1 METIVDLTDIKV
13 SVVMPTYNSAEFV
26 AESIDAILAQ
36 THCNWELLITDDCS
50 TDNTREIVAGFAQ
63 RDSRVRLLTLE
74 KNSGAGVARNN
85 SIREATGDYIA
96 FCDSDDVWKPEKLK
110 IQLSYMRKHD
120 VDVCYGSYLIQDED
134 GNITGVNI
142 CKRITTESVIKRDN
156 TMGNLTVIYNA
167 KKLGKV
173 FFPTI
178 RKRQDWALNIMLLK
192 MCKVAHGIVDPIA
205 YYRVRSGSISRNK
218 KSLIKYNV
226 QVYKEILKCNI
237 VVAWLRLLFVFM
249 PSHLYKLLRLK
260 IINY

>member
-1 METIVDLTDIKV
+1 MDLTDIKV

-26 AESIDAILAQ
+26 AESIEAIIGQ
-36 THCNWELLITDDCS
+36 THGNWELLITDDCS
-50 TDNTREIVAGFAQ
+50 NDNTREIVAGFAQ
-63 RDSRVRLLTLE
+63 RDSRIRLLMLE

-142 CKRITTESVIKRDN
+142 CKRITTEVIIKRDN
-156 TMGNLTVIYNA
+156 TMGNLTVIYNSQ
-167 KKLGKV
+167 KLGKV
-173 FFPTI
+173 YFPTI

-192 MCKVAHGIVDPIA
+192 MCKEAHGIIDPIA

-218 KSLIKYNV
+218 KSLMKYNV
-226 QVYKEILKCNI
+226 QVYKEILGYNTI
-237 VVAWLRLLFVFM
+237 MAWIRFCFVFM
-249 PSHLYKLLRLK
+249 PSHLFKLLRLRLM
-260 IINY
+260 NY